1 MPVVDM
7 LVVLLLPE
15 SDEDDEDDVDDE
27 DEIEEDEDNDDV
39 EDTFCPLFKL
49 PELLIFLKSNK
60 QISTKNKL

>member
-39 EDTFCPLFKL
+39 EDTFCPLLFKL
-49 PELLIFLKSNK
+49 PELLIFL
-60 QISTKNKL
+60 